1 MDDVQVPTEETVVEE
16 TQEKTPVVEAAPA
29 VVEPDRQ
36 PDLRVPLQEERR
48 KRQEYERQLS
58 DPMFIYQKARE
69 LGLADEDSEP
79 ATPQAPANPYQPAD
93 VAQLVAHQLD
103 FRETIKAHPELDPEN
118 GDPAMVAWAAALVDR
133 GHKPSEA
140 ADIIYKAIDSRT
152 AKARSEG
159 AQAKEVAITE
169 KELAS
174 SVTSTASTTSEAA
187 EELELTAKSKNWKNP
202 KEQEAALLELMKR
215 RMK

>member
-1 MDDVQVPTEETVVEE
+1 MDDAQIPTEAPVVEE
-16 TQEKTPVVEAAPA
+16 TQEQTPVVEAAPA
-29 VVEPDRQ
+29 AIEPDRQ

-48 KRQEYERQLS
+48 RRQEYERQLS
-58 DPMFIYQKARE
+58 DPIFIYQKARE

-79 ATPQAPANPYQPAD
+79 AAPQVAQPSYQPAD

-103 FRETIKAHPELDPEN
+103 FRETVKAHPELDPEN

-140 ADIIYKAIDSRT
+140 ADIIYKALESRT
-152 AKARSEG
+152 IKARSEG
-159 AQAKEVAITE
+159 AQAKEAAITE

-187 EELELTAKSKNWKNP
+187 EEAELVAKSKNWKNP
-202 KEQEAALLELMKR
+202 KEQEAAMLELMKK